1 MARKKDSLLGPVLGL
16 AFLLIWFFPK
26 YAISLI
32 IFIVIFVGF
41 AVFLGVKI
49 KKSDKYQNLFENQ
62 HNNRHSNM
70 AHSNINNSFRS
81 TRTNSYATDPHEK
94 WAFGVTSANSHLQE
108 PYKKWTLEL
117 LRIIEWKRFE
127 EICADY
133 FEEIGFTAKT
143 QKSGADG
150 GIDIHLFWRD
160 SPKHVAIAQCK
171 AWAASN
177 VGVAQVRE
185 LYGVMMSEGVREAF
199 FLATGDFTDDAK
211 KFAQD
216 KNLTLVT
223 GDELVKRINELPDER
238 KGKLLIKATWGDY
251 ATPTCASCGIKMVR
265 RKGKFEFWGCANFP
279 RCRTTMK
286 IKKNV

>member
-26 YAISLI
+26 YVMSLI
-32 IFIVIFVGF
+32 IFIVIFVGI

-62 HNNRHSNM
+62 HNNRPRNTARSNTD
-70 AHSNINNSFRS
+70 NSSSF
-81 TRTNSYATDPHEK
+81 TRKNSHVTDPH
-94 WAFGVTSANSHLQE
+94 T
-108 PYKKWTLEL
+108 KWTLEL

-171 AWAASN
+171 AWATSKI
-177 VGVAQVRE
+177 GVAQVRE

-199 FLATGDFTDDAK
+199 FLATGDFTEDAK
-211 KFAQD
+211 KFVQD

-223 GDELVKRINELPDER
+223 GTELIRRINELPDER

-251 ATPTCASCGIKMVR
+251 TTPTCASCGTKMVR
-265 RKGKFEFWGCANFP
+265 RKGKLEFWGCVNFP
-279 RCRTTMK
+279 SCRTTMK